1 MKRLKLIMTCLFGLI
16 FFALAGAF
24 ASSVDPVVFLD
35 APIKYII
42 DNLGSD
48 GILFATFPYA
58 AVPWTAGTQNMAGVT
73 KNVYFIPLDGFS
85 EFPALSESPTEA
97 KDYHTLTGS
106 ITLNASCNVIKLY
119 STYKTGGLK
128 VDPEGDIDGRYF
140 KLTPEFFHP
149 GNKAEIINFASN
161 CINTPGIL
169 FFEEEAGK
177 FLVVGSPE
185 HPVYLSPAFDTGKV
199 GEGRKG
205 TMFTGEAYSA
215 LMVTKFEGTL
225 PLTAPVS

>member
-1 MKRLKLIMTCLFGLI
+1 MKKLKFISATLIALLLFSI
-16 FFALAGAF
+16 VGAF
-24 ASSVDPVVFLD
+24 GSTIDPVAFFDSPVQF
-35 APIKYII
+35 II
-42 DNLGSD
+42 DNMSTD
-48 GILFATFPYA
+48 GLLIATFPYA
-58 AVPWTAGTQNMAGVT
+58 AVPWSAGTPNMAGVT
-73 KNVYFIPLDGFS
+73 INVYFIPLEGFS
-85 EFPALSESPTEA
+85 AFPALPTSPSTAAE
-97 KDYHTLTGS
+97 YHTLSGN
-106 ITLNASCNVIKLY
+106 ITLNANCNVIKLY

-128 VDPEGDIDGRYF
+128 SESEGDIDGRYF

-149 GNKAEIINFASN
+149 GTKAEIINFASS

-177 FLVVGSPE
+177 YLVVGSPG

-205 TMFTGEAYSA
+205 TMFAGEAFSA

-225 PLTAPVS
+225 PLTAPAS